1 MTISLPFIRFLTH
14 THTRTVVSVAKTIS
28 VAISYCCH
36 YACRG
41 DLIT

>member
-1 MTISLPFIRFLTH
+1 MTISLPFIHTH
-14 THTRTVVSVAKTIS
+14 THTYTVASVAKTIS